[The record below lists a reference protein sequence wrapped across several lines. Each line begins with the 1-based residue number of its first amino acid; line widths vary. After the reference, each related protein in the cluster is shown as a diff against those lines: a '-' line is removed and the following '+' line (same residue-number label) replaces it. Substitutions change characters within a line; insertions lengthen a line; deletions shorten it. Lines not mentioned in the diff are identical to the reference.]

1 MTCRASSGVRTV
13 GTRAGRLAR
22 TELMLR
28 ENRSIDPR
36 ITKAY
41 SAPMKAVEFTTE
53 LRGSNVLE
61 VPSEAAARLP
71 KAGRARVIVLTDE
84 ANEEAEWRLGTSE
97 QVLREDAPED
107 AIYDTLH

>member
-1 MTCRASSGVRTV
+1 M
-13 GTRAGRLAR
+13 
-22 TELMLR
+22 
-28 ENRSIDPR
+28 N
-36 ITKAY
+36 
-41 SAPMKAVEFTTE
+41 AVEFTTE

-84 ANEEAEWRLGTSE
+84 ANEDAEWRLGSYE
-97 QVLREDAPED
+97 QFLREDAPAD